1 MERTKVKTCIIN
13 SNGPIAELGFIT
25 GPVLTPSRIEID
37 TIGKM
42 VRNGKK
48 VIEINPIN
56 KQETV
61 LLTLDNFDKDN
72 FGTAKKATKVNKVE
86 EPKKVAEVVK
96 EETPVEEAVETA
108 GEESD
113 EEKTEEPVV
122 EETPVEEAKTESTKQ
137 YNKKS
142 KKR

>member
-1 MERTKVKTCIIN
+1 MCCLKFEHETYAHEISLTPPVDSTVKTPD
-13 SNGPIAELGFIT
+13 GT
-25 GPVLTPSRIEID
+25 G
-37 TIGKM
+37 
-42 VRNGKK
+42 K

-96 EETPVEEAVETA
+96 EETPVEEAVGTA

>member
-48 VIEINPIN
+48 VVEINPIN

-72 FGTAKKATKVNKVE
+72 FGTAKKVV
-86 EPKKVAEVVK
+86 EVVK
-96 EETPVEEAVETA
+96 EETPVEETVETA